1 MTSATPTIMDTQIA
15 NLVTV
20 VLLDLLLLLVVQPE
34 SVHVSEVSLEE
45 RVNNAVL
52 DIMRI
57 RNVYVSVNLIQYSG
71 ILLLDFQLVIVIATV
86 QMDFLVITTV
96 SANVIITMKA
106 LSVTVAANLS
116 TISRRVRNVTVTLPV
131 SFPLSWDAD
140 LYLKVNY
147 VNVKT
152 A

>member
-15 NLVTV
+15 NRVTV

-57 RNVYVSVNLIQYSG
+57 RNVY
-71 ILLLDFQLVIVIATV
+71 LVIVIATV

-96 SANVIITMKA
+96 SANVIITMKV
-106 LSVTVAANLS
+106 LSVTVAENLS

-140 LYLKVNY
+140 LYPKVNY